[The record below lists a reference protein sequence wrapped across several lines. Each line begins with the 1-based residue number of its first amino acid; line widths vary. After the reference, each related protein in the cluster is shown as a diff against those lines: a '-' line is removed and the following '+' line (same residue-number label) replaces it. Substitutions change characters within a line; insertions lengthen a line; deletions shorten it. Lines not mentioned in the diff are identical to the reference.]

1 MKPSIVPKNKTL
13 NYLFVLSLIFVIA
26 ITFFSTKIPLL
37 LSFGQEIE
45 ALTFRLSLS
54 FLASY
59 VFYFVVVHYKS
70 YRDKQNLYPY
80 VKDCTAVILNKY
92 EELFNALKGKAYKDY
107 EEHTYKTLNELSIDS
122 IEKTLLLI
130 DVRTNA
136 PLVSAHLGR
145 NLNWM
150 EYLVYTSNE
159 IEKSIDDLLL
169 VSSHLDSEL
178 IKILFQIRASLLFK
192 LSRDLSSNH
201 LRLKGNNFALNK
213 KYFYDFHLYCKS
225 LADYTH

>member
-13 NYLFVLSLIFVIA
+13 NCLFLLSLIFVLV

-37 LSFGQEIE
+37 VSFGQEIE
-45 ALTFRLSLS
+45 VLIFRLSLS

-70 YRDKQNLYPY
+70 YRDKKNLYPY
-80 VKDCTAVILNKY
+80 VKGYTASILDKY
-92 EELFNALKGKAYKDY
+92 EGLFNALKAEAYNDY
-107 EEHTYKTLNELSIDS
+107 EKHTYKTLNKLSIDS
-122 IEKTLLLI
+122 IEETLLLI
-130 DVRTNA
+130 DVRTSA

-145 NLNWM
+145 KLNWM

-159 IEKSIDDLLL
+159 IEKSINDLLL

-178 IKILFQIRASLLFK
+178 IKILFHIRASLLFK
-192 LSRDLSSNH
+192 LSRNLSSN
-201 LRLKGNNFALNK
+201 LLSLKDNNFALNK
-213 KYFYDFHLYCKS
+213 KIFMIFIFIVS
-225 LADYTH
+225 L

>member
-1 MKPSIVPKNKTL
+1 MKASIIPKNVIL
-13 NYLFVLSLIFVIA
+13 NLIFLISLILVLV
-26 ITFFSTKIPLL
+26 ITFFSEKIPLFI
-37 LSFGQEIE
+37 SFGQEIE
-45 ALTFRLSLS
+45 TLLFRLSLS

-80 VKDCTAVILNKY
+80 VRGYTASILNKY
-92 EELFNALKGKAYKDY
+92 EGLFNALKGAAYNDY
-107 EEHTYKTLNELSIDS
+107 EKHTYKTLNELSIDS
-122 IEKTLLLI
+122 IEETLLHI
-130 DVRTNA
+130 DVRTSA
-136 PLVSAHLGR
+136 PLFSAHLGR
-145 NLNWM
+145 NLNWI

-178 IKILFQIRASLLFK
+178 IKILFHIKVSSLFY
-192 LSRDLSSNH
+192 LSRNLSTN
-201 LRLKGNNFALNK
+201 LLGLKDNNFAVIK
-213 KYFYDFHLYCKS
+213 KDFYDFHLYCKS